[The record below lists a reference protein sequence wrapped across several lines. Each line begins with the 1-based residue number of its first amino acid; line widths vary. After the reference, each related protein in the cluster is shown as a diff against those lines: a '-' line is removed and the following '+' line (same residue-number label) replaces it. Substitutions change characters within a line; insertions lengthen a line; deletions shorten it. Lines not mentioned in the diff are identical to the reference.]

1 MIAHQEAVMAKLVN
15 AAEETRFRAGI
26 AISDCI

>member
-1 MIAHQEAVMAKLVN
+1 LKHFHIADAVN